1 MQTIIH
7 SMMYALVAVAILAML
22 LVPVELASEYIR
34 KHRQYKAKHKDIEFN
49 IRVWESIAKSCD
61 SITEAYDKGYA
72 IARLVIY
79 HHELEELENNRKK
92 ELCS

>member
-1 MQTIIH
+1 MQTMQTIIH
-7 SMMYALVAVAILAML
+7 SVMYALIAIAILAML
-22 LVPVELASEYIR
+22 LVPVELASEYIQ
-34 KHRQYKAKHKDIEFN
+34 KSRQYKAEHKDIELN

-79 HHELEELENNRKK
+79 HHELEELEERLIH
-92 ELCS
+92 E